1 MIAFLARL
9 SGLRAV
15 VERCGHLLC
24 TGNFSSL
31 VPALRRA
38 SSLAFVQRLVGILE
52 SKHVERKDD
61 LIPIDG
67 MALSLPKTQRHRCKK
82 MNDKTVGGGVIWAY
96 LIRAAKGVSPVK
108 VLKVVEGAWHD
119 TTVMRTVQIVANG
132 PVYLMDRG
140 FYAFDLLEKWLRE
153 KVHFIVRVRAKDL
166 VYTPIRRI
174 SQRRRVGNLSLLLDA
189 VVRLGGSQARLHPT
203 VRLIVAILPSG
214 EKLVLV
220 TDLLSWRAEDILAAY
235 KKRWHIE
242 RFHRF
247 LKDTLGLSNLYSFAQ
262 GGIAFLLYVA
272 LLLSQLLLLSGESLA
287 GETIVLMRK
296 ALRAVRALLG
306 LGTPWRRN
314 SSTVTR
320 GRKKRNGKA
329 LKTVK
334 R

>member
-1 MIAFLARL
+1 
-9 SGLRAV
+9 
-15 VERCGHLLC
+15 
-24 TGNFSSL
+24 
-31 VPALRRA
+31 
-38 SSLAFVQRLVGILE
+38 
-52 SKHVERKDD
+52 
-61 LIPIDG
+61 
-67 MALSLPKTQRHRCKK
+67 
-82 MNDKTVGGGVIWAY
+82 
-96 LIRAAKGVSPVK
+96 
-108 VLKVVEGAWHD
+108 
-119 TTVMRTVQIVANG
+119 
-132 PVYLMDRG
+132 
-140 FYAFDLLEKWLRE
+140 RE

-174 SQRRRVGNLSLLLDA
+174 SQWRRVGNLSLLLDA
-189 VVRLGGSQARLHPT
+189 VVRLGGSQARIHPT

-214 EKLVLV
+214 EKLVLA

-235 KKRWHIE
+235 KKRGHIE

-247 LKDTLGLSNLYSFAQ
+247 LKDTLGLSHLYSFAQ

-296 ALRAVRALLG
+296 PLRAVRALLG